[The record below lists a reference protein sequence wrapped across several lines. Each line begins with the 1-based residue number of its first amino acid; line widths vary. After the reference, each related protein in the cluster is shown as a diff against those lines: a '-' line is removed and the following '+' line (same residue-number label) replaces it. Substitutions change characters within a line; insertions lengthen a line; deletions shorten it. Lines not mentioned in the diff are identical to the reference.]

1 MHFTKA
7 NENDVL
13 KPKYKLEKDFE
24 DFMNLGV
31 KCAKVTLEPGR
42 YKSTSSAIA
51 AIAKGLERWRR
62 PIKVFMHKGEIYLVR
77 TDM

>member
-1 MHFTKA
+1 MHFTKV

-13 KPKYKLEKDFE
+13 RPKYKLEKDFDE
-24 DFMNLGV
+24 FMNLGV

-42 YKSTSSAIA
+42 YKSAIVA
-51 AIAKGLERWRR
+51 YAVMHRGIKRWHR
-62 PIKVFMHKGEIYLVR
+62 PIKVFMRKGEIYLVR